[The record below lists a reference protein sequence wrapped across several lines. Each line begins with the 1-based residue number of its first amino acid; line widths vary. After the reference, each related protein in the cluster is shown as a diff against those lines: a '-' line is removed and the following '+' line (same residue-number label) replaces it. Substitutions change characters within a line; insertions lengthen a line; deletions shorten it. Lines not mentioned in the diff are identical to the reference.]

1 MSVHSPNV
9 PLGLV
14 RTDEAARLLGLSR
27 RTLEKHRTYSTG
39 PRYLK
44 LGGRVVYKVDDL
56 KAWSELGCRNSTSDP
71 GTGTVLPA
79 KRHAQG
85 ATIPKKDIQT
95 NTAPVTSTRQPDREE
110 NKLS

>member
-1 MSVHSPNV
+1 MSVNPPNV
-9 PLGLV
+9 ALGLL

-27 RTLEKHRTYSTG
+27 RTLEKHRTYGTG

-56 KAWSELGCRNSTSDP
+56 KAWSELGYRNSTSDP
-71 GTGTVLPA
+71 GIGTVLPA

-85 ATIPKKDIQT
+85 TTIPQKNIQT
-95 NTAPVTSTRQPDREE
+95 NTAPIASTR
-110 NKLS
+110 SV